1 MAAVPLMLLEEDVER
16 GGKER
21 PDHEI
26 EDDFAYRNNVHN
38 ADIKIR
44 MGNCATLQK
53 FKITLTYACY
63 KVLIIVMI
71 VIVMIN
77 ICNNGC
83 FLRKVYGLLTIQILM
98 TVALASVFVMS
109 STVKLY
115 VKDNLGWSMSL
126 VFFLTMGIL
135 IALMIKRRDHPANL
149 ILLGAFTLVMA
160 YNVGVMVSMYDTTVV
175 LEALFITLTVLLSLT
190 AYTFQTKRDFSFL
203 GFGLFIGLWCLLLG
217 SVMQIF
223 VQSTALELAMSIGGA
238 LLFCLFI
245 VFDTQLIMHTLSPEE
260 YILATINIYLDII
273 NLFSH
278 ILRVL
283 AISRQ

>member
-1 MAAVPLMLLEEDVER
+1 MDAVPLMLLEEDVER

-44 MGNCATLQK
+44 MG
-53 FKITLTYACY
+53 
-63 KVLIIVMI
+63 
-71 VIVMIN
+71 
-77 ICNNGC
+77 